1 MSDNED
7 NFDGDD
13 FDDVEE
19 DEGLDDLENAEEEGQ
34 ENVEIL
40 PSGER
45 PQANQKR
52 ITTPYMTKYE
62 RARVLGT
69 RALQIAM
76 CAPVM
81 VELEG
86 ETDPL
91 LIAMKELNARPAS
104 ELPGEEPPWMD
115 RGTEGRASSQP
126 CPGCLAAVSN
136 ARCYPLAARLPG
148 ISLPALLFLR
158 RSLEPCEVS
167 PTRAKISR
175 ERGQS
180 WGSGPQSWRLDLQVT
195 LIPHLQNWDWAGIS
209 MSLPALTEESQAF
222 PRASFFS
229 RTASF
234 HQYFPGSD
242 SPGAGSKGLF
252 VGIGA
257 DTQGEGGTS
266 ASCRK

>member
-7 NFDGDD
+7 DFDGED

-69 RALQIAM
+69 RRALQIAM

-91 LIAMKELNARPAS
+91 LIAMKELKARKIPIIIRGYLPNGS
-104 ELPGEEPPWMD
+104 YEDGRGGWRSSSSPTELEPPD
-115 RGTEGRASSQP
+115 
-126 CPGCLAAVSN
+126 LATPSFKEHPTVKSVNKFEKGSN
-136 ARCYPLAARLPG
+136 GVEQRVY
-148 ISLPALLFLR
+148 I
-158 RSLEPCEVS
+158 
-167 PTRAKISR
+167 
-175 ERGQS
+175 
-180 WGSGPQSWRLDLQVT
+180 
-195 LIPHLQNWDWAGIS
+195 
-209 MSLPALTEESQAF
+209 
-222 PRASFFS
+222 
-229 RTASF
+229 
-234 HQYFPGSD
+234 
-242 SPGAGSKGLF
+242 
-252 VGIGA
+252 
-257 DTQGEGGTS
+257 
-266 ASCRK
+266 

>member
-91 LIAMKELNARPAS
+91 LIAMKELKARKIPIIIRRYLPDGSYEDWGLYAAPAPTAS
-104 ELPGEEPPWMD
+104 AVVAAAAACAPAHRRSWRQVLAGEE
-115 RGTEGRASSQP
+115 
-126 CPGCLAAVSN
+126 
-136 ARCYPLAARLPG
+136 
-148 ISLPALLFLR
+148 
-158 RSLEPCEVS
+158 
-167 PTRAKISR
+167 
-175 ERGQS
+175 
-180 WGSGPQSWRLDLQVT
+180 
-195 LIPHLQNWDWAGIS
+195 
-209 MSLPALTEESQAF
+209 
-222 PRASFFS
+222 
-229 RTASF
+229 
-234 HQYFPGSD
+234 
-242 SPGAGSKGLF
+242 
-252 VGIGA
+252 
-257 DTQGEGGTS
+257 
-266 ASCRK
+266 